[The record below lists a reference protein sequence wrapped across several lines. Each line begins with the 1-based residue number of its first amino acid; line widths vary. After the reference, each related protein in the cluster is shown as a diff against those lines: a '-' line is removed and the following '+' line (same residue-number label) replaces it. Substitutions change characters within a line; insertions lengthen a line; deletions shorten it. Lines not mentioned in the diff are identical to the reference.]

1 MTVAGSRSFEI
12 RNMLS
17 SWVTFSSTNG
27 WSLSSHNARALVVGI
42 KRPTVIIAA
51 LKPRSQRRAR
61 PCARRRNVI
70 GASSRGATWSHK
82 NADAKCAIGNRAR
95 QVGILT
101 WFRAEDPVARSG
113 VPGAT
118 LPQPAKV
125 SVNQVLVACVPLR
138 PITTTYGDAQWHP
151 DLAILLRRWPS
162 CQAPEQ
168 TS

>member
-1 MTVAGSRSFEI
+1 MQTPNAPLETARDRSVSPHGSVRRI
-12 RNMLS
+12 
-17 SWVTFSSTNG
+17 
-27 WSLSSHNARALVVGI
+27 SSHG
-42 KRPTVIIAA
+42 P
-51 LKPRSQRRAR
+51 
-61 PCARRRNVI
+61 
-70 GASSRGATWSHK
+70 GY
-82 NADAKCAIGNRAR
+82 
-95 QVGILT
+95 
-101 WFRAEDPVARSG
+101 
-113 VPGAT
+113 PGAT